1 MYIKYMETSSP
12 KKMVLGHTRAKS
24 PLVAPTAGSGKPQD
38 RNVVSPPKM
47 RLPTPPP
54 HADGVDFHSEISTGL
69 AKLTTK
75 ERNRVA
81 ILSTPTQTVI
91 HLNETLKPAH
101 DRCRARNQE
110 AFGQLHYGYLLHV
123 GIARIR
129 ALTTEDRL
137 ALLDRHTHPKIK
149 GKMTSLKLTKS
160 CFLDCQQL
168 WIQMREEL
176 WVAGSTQEYGM
187 GELIMMVDEIT
198 ASTPM
203 KTLREEYVRA
213 ILRRS

>member
-1 MYIKYMETSSP
+1 
-12 KKMVLGHTRAKS
+12 MVLGSTRAKS
-24 PLVAPTAGSGKPQD
+24 PFIAPTTGSGKLPD
-38 RNVVSPPKM
+38 PTMASAPKM
-47 RLPTPPP
+47 RLPAPPS
-54 HADGVDFHSEISTGL
+54 HADGDDFQGEITSGL
-69 AKLTTK
+69 AKLTAK

-91 HLNETLKPAH
+91 HLNDTLRPAH
-101 DRCRARNQE
+101 DRLRARNME

-137 ALLDRHTHPKIK
+137 ALLAKHTHPKTK

-168 WIQMREEL
+168 WIQVREEL

-198 ASTPM
+198 AATPM